1 MKKFKILEE
10 LPKCDTEIQSEQKM
24 LEKMVLMDL
33 LNAKLLPTFHLLK
46 KKKKKQYLGSAI
58 KQSTIKQ
65 GMPVVN
71 TDRKYKEKYKHI
83 IKENHQTIKP
93 SKKKTREERHKEQK
107 TWEKKLVK
115 WQ

>member
-1 MKKFKILEE
+1 MWHRDTKWAKDVRKNGPDGLAQCKFATN
-10 LPKCDTEIQSEQKM
+10 LPFFK
-24 LEKMVLMDL
+24 
-33 LNAKLLPTFHLLK
+33 K